1 MRERERGGRR
11 EGGQRER
18 GVMRGK
24 REVGWSDAHMYMYT

>member
-1 MRERERGGRR
+1 MRERERRA
-11 EGGQRER
+11 ER